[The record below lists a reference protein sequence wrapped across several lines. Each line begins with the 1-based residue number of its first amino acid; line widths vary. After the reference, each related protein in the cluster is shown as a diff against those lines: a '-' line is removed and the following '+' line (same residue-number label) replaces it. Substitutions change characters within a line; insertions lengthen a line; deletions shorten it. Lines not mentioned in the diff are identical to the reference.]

1 MGQNYKKNIFNYP
14 SGKRFLK
21 SRPQWEKIF
30 KSGPEIKS
38 GPELSITYYY
48 FQSNVPLLYSLKTSE
63 NWRFFDVF
71 RGHKSFTLVE
81 HGLTTIVLPYMTMTY
96 MSPKSRSLR
105 ALHAL

>member
-30 KSGPEIKS
+30 KSGPE
-38 GPELSITYYY
+38 LSITYYY

-63 NWRFFDVF
+63 NWRFSDVF

-96 MSPKSRSLR
+96 MSPKKPKPSCVTR
-105 ALHAL
+105 AINLTK